1 MTTVAPWMQQ
11 WQNAYPYIVNKS
23 TGIKLGDYNDARR
36 KFMDA
41 WGRANPYTGVQPD
54 TNSSM
59 AFSPATWEQ
68 GWTPT
73 ANDYEAIRQAADYN
87 RAMEDAWGQ
96 MLTPEQGQ
104 EYAALRQAESDR
116 KARLAKIGA
125 IVALGGIAGAGA
137 LGAGMFGS
145 GVAGEGLGMA
155 GWLPEGATFS
165 AEGLPSI
172 SSIYGAGS
180 GWGAD
185 TLNAMGL
192 GEATTAGTSVASGP
206 WGEFLKTLGTKAGGS
221 LLSNLIAAGG
231 NAYMGNKNANMYNN
245 YIQQINSLFAPDS
258 PYAKQMQQ
266 AMERKDA
273 AAGRN
278 SQYGTRAVELAAAL
292 TRDKAN
298 ALTSSGFQNMLG
310 QYGTNSN
317 SIVNGFLAA
326 LGSQGGQ
333 DLITKAGGSM
343 GGWLSKLFGSNGN
356 QVSPTSPNIDSSWMP
371 DWMALA
377 GD

>member
-23 TGIKLGDYNDARR
+23 TGIKLGDYEDAHN
-36 KFMDA
+36 KFINA
-41 WGRANPYTGVQPD
+41 WAGANPYTGQMPEFD
-54 TNSSM
+54 
-59 AFSPATWEQ
+59 FSAQAWQSGNNPTWEDYTNQKAYQDWQNQ
-68 GWTPT
+68 GE
-73 ANDYEAIRQAADYN
+73 N
-87 RAMEDAWGQ
+87 AWGG

-104 EYAALRQAESDR
+104 EYSALRQAESDR
-116 KARLAKIGA
+116 KARLGKIGA
-125 IVALGGIAGAGA
+125 VGVLGGIAGAGA

-145 GVAGEGLGMA
+145 G
-155 GWLPEGATFS
+155 FS
-165 AEGLPSI
+165 AEGLPSL
-172 SSIYGAGS
+172 SSIYGEGS

-185 TLNAMGL
+185 TLSAMGL
-192 GEATTAGTSVASGP
+192 GEAATAGTSAAASGP
-206 WGEFLKTLGTKAGGS
+206 WGEFLKSLGTKVGGN
-221 LLSNLIAAGG
+221 LLSNLVAAGG

-266 AMERKDA
+266 ALARKDA

-298 ALTSSGFQNMLG
+298 ALTSPGFQNMLG

-343 GGWLSKLFGSNGN
+343 GGWLSKLFGSNGQ
-356 QVSPTSPNIDSSWMP
+356 QVSPTNPNVDSSWMP

-377 GD
+377 GG